1 MVFVS
6 NNGFTQKQTKKNNVI
21 IHLLG
26 TGHFDN
32 GRHSRHFV
40 WLSKSLPSNYPTL
53 APQNLL
59 EMGGLSV
66 YCPYF
71 ADEESEAPREEMI
84 HGRPGGPTENAGVGV
99 GCLTPGRCRTP
110 WCCMLGAFCALQLFQ
125 GSTGECVE
133 APSSFKRSWLSLEP

>member
-66 YCPYF
+66 YCPCF
-71 ADEESEAPREEMI
+71 TDEESEAPREGYKGRMTTEVRSSVVRKPRAVTVTAALSWWPKTPPESRWLAAEGTQWKRARAG
-84 HGRPGGPTENAGVGV
+84 HSQRPG
-99 GCLTPGRCRTP
+99 
-110 WCCMLGAFCALQLFQ
+110 
-125 GSTGECVE
+125 
-133 APSSFKRSWLSLEP
+133 